1 VFPALCG
8 QRPDPRAAAPVPPA
22 TPPAAPA
29 PEPRASLLV
38 EKKVFEFQN
47 YRTRGGAT
55 LATGRV
61 GYQTAGTLNAAGDN
75 AVLITHFFSGNSH
88 AFGRYAAG
96 EALGYWDSI
105 VGPGKPIDTSRYFVI
120 SSDTLV
126 NLNARDARTTT
137 TGPASVNPS
146 TGRPYA
152 MDFPVVSIR
161 DFVEVQKLLLESL
174 GVKKL
179 ALAAGGS
186 MGALQVI
193 EWACAYPGWVERAM
207 PVIGTGEMD
216 AWLLGWMDLWE
227 APIRLDPNWRNG
239 DYYAQGRQ
247 PPLQGLAEALRIVTL
262 QSRDRG
268 WARDFGRRVGEGQ
281 DPSRRIQDRF
291 AVEQWLDDN
300 AMARAR
306 MSDAN
311 SFLYLT
317 RANQLFLNEYDS
329 RDAALARSRAKWLV
343 MPSVTDRVF
352 PVEYGH
358 ELATALKGMGQNVQA
373 VDLKGP
379 AGASGGR
386 GEHRPGS
393 GGHPDL
399 PRALRP
405 LPHATLW
412 RFAARRSS

>member
-1 VFPALCG
+1 MITRRSLLAASALATVLPHAVLAQGRPA
-8 QRPDPRAAAPVPPA
+8 QTRPA
-22 TPPAAPA
+22 TPDAPTAAPA
-29 PEPRASLLV
+29 PELLV
-38 EKKVFEFQN
+38 EKKVFEFQG
-47 YRTRGGAT
+47 YRTRGGANMPN
-55 LATGRV
+55 GRV

-88 AFGRYAAG
+88 AFGRYAPG
-96 EALGYWDSI
+96 EAPGYWDAI
-105 VGPGKPIDTSRYFVI
+105 IGPGKPIDTNRYFVMA
-120 SSDTLV
+120 SDTLV
-126 NLNARDARTTT
+126 NLNAREARTTT

-152 MDFPVVSIR
+152 MEFPVVSIR

-174 GVKKL
+174 GVRKL

-193 EWACAYPGWVERAM
+193 EWACAHPGWVERAM
-207 PVIGTGEMD
+207 PVIGTGEID
-216 AWLLGWMDLWE
+216 AWLLGWMDIWE

-239 DYYAQGRQ
+239 DYYSQGRQ

-268 WARDFGRRVGEGQ
+268 WARDFGRKVGEGQ

-291 AVEQWLDDN
+291 AVEQWLDDS

-306 MSDAN
+306 VSDAN

-317 RANQLFLNEYDS
+317 RANQLFLNEYES
-329 RDAALARSRAKWLV
+329 SNAALARSRAKWLV

-358 ELATALKGMGQNVQA
+358 ELATTLKGMGQAVQM

-379 AGASGGR
+379 LGHLEGVANVAQASGAIR
-386 GEHRPGS
+386 TFLSR
-393 GGHPDL
+393 
-399 PRALRP
+399 
-405 LPHATLW
+405 
-412 RFAARRSS
+412 